1 MEKEVIYN
9 KLNEIFCDVLDLDDI
24 ELTDETTASDIEEWD
39 SMLVTWL
46 KVFKANNY

>member
-24 ELTDETTASDIEEWD
+24 ELTDETTASDIEE
-39 SMLVTWL
+39 
-46 KVFKANNY
+46 

>member
-24 ELTDETTASDIEEWD
+24 ELTNKYS
-39 SMLVTWL
+39 
-46 KVFKANNY
+46 K